1 MSIFSKFFFTLFG
14 SSILA
19 WLRDFVSRVTGDGG
33 TLSDQG
39 HTKEVYAD
47 AYPYG
52 PTLIQTCDSG
62 GSTAQNFAVGSED
75 ISNATYWLVANVTAT
90 SSAEP
95 NPFGGSGVT
104 LLAESGSS
112 SAHGFYQQSAYQATV
127 VSGQAYTASA
137 YFKKGDGSLAPDIV
151 QITHLS
157 TNFGTNFYANYNINT
172 GVVTKVNGGFADI
185 EDVGSGWYRISLA
198 GVATSSGSSG
208 TFVFVFTNN
217 DPNAARFPSYTG
229 VVSHNV
235 YVWGVQ
241 FVQGNEPGE
250 YIKTTTAAIDSIG
263 TLYSAVVNP
272 QALLETFTGA
282 AAAYSLR
289 SLSASTTNV
298 VKVRRSSD
306 DTEQDFTAA
315 EITDGTLLTFVN
327 ENVEKV
333 LNGDFSNGSTNWTI
347 SNGSVTGGEYVSGT
361 LSAYQQGIRQSLT
374 FTGTGT
380 LTFDL
385 TLNSGSL
392 RIDDGGVLKLA
403 TSSGAQSF
411 TLTNP
416 NKLEFNAYNL
426 GFDGIIDNVSFIP
439 TNVDGFVTTWYDQSG
454 NGNNATQAT
463 AANQPKIV
471 SSGSLITQGSK
482 AAMELDGVNDCLVTS
497 QNNPFT
503 FTGGVSIIHASYKNS
518 TSYDLYETIVSAGTA
533 GDNPSNGTKSLGFG
547 YGNSA
552 TSPRPTIATDIWQPS
567 GIQYD
572 GTVGTNERHLI
583 GIYISNWS
591 THRST
596 GLSNLRLNGSD
607 LATKSYGAQNPTSL
621 NTNPIKIGVF
631 DQILPQSFFGGSL
644 QEVIIYASDQSAK
657 RTGIE
662 ANINDYYNIYP

>member
-14 SSILA
+14 SSVLA
-19 WLRDFVSRVTGDGG
+19 WLRDFVSRVVADGG

-47 AYPYG
+47 TYPYG
-52 PTLIQTCDSG
+52 PTLIQSCDSG

-90 SSAEP
+90 SNAEP

-104 LLAESGSS
+104 LVAETGSS
-112 SAHGFYQQSAYQATV
+112 TAKGFYQQSAYQASIVT
-127 VSGQAYTASA
+127 GQAYTVSA
-137 YFKKGDGSLAPDIV
+137 YVKKGDGSLAPDIV

-157 TNFGTNFYANYNINT
+157 TNFGTNFYANYNIST
-172 GVVTKVNGGFADI
+172 GVVTKVSGGFADI
-185 EDVGSGWYRISLA
+185 EDIGGGWYRISLA

-208 TFVFVFTNN
+208 TFVFAFANN
-217 DPNAARFPSYTG
+217 DPNANRFPSYTG
-229 VVSHNV
+229 NV
-235 YVWGVQ
+235 NRDVYIWGVQ

-263 TLYSAVVNP
+263 TLYSAVANP
-272 QALLETFTGA
+272 QALLETFTGS

-315 EITDGTLLTFVN
+315 DITDGTLLTFVN

-361 LSAYQQGIRQSLT
+361 ISAYQSGIKQSPFT

-454 NGNNATQAT
+454 NGYNATQAT
-463 AANQPKIV
+463 AASQPKIV
-471 SSGSLITQGSK
+471 SAGSLVTENGKPALDFDGTNDTLLSSASFAQPYTAFAVRKFDNNTDQMLISHDITNFTGVEFRFVGTTRLSNGTYLNHSVPTTNTQGLLYALGNGSNSQISI
-482 AAMELDGVNDCLVTS
+482 DGGT
-497 QNNPFT
+497 T
-503 FTGGVSIIHASYKNS
+503 TTGNS
-518 TSYDLYETIVSAGTA
+518 GTA
-533 GDNPSNGTKSLGFG
+533 GVNELSIGGRSSYYFNAKIQEAIYFDSDKS
-547 YGNSA
+547 A
-552 TSPRPTIATDIWQPS
+552 D
-567 GIQYD
+567 
-572 GTVGTNERHLI
+572 
-583 GIYISNWS
+583 
-591 THRST
+591 
-596 GLSNLRLNGSD
+596 
-607 LATKSYGAQNPTSL
+607 
-621 NTNPIKIGVF
+621 
-631 DQILPQSFFGGSL
+631 
-644 QEVIIYASDQSAK
+644 

-662 ANINDYYNIYP
+662 GNINDYYNIYP